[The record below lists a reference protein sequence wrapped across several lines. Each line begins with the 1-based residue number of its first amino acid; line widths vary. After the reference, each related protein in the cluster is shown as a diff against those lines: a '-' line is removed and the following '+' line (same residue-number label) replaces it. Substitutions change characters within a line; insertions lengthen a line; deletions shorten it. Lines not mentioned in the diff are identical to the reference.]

1 MPKEKRSSKPKRNT
15 GRRDRRIQLLLLL
28 ALLLLFSI
36 CGAGAYF
43 VRRMEKSIE
52 VRAAQLSL
60 ETRAFGKEASLS
72 REITKDTV
80 LVISGEVVNTGEV
93 PVYLSEEAI
102 LERNGAPVNGGEIV
116 LEAIAGPDGK
126 TALKP
131 GETRKYEYR
140 LCFPGADSLP
150 EGSFNL
156 LAELLVTA
164 CTDQS
169 GKYGFRS
176 GPYALVLGDFSG
188 DQALEIPPRERR
200 IQLTALYEKG
210 TEALEEIC
218 WFRST
223 AGAALSAPKGDEI
236 PDWTALA
243 SAAGRT
249 EELVL
254 KSGESVLV
262 YYELRTG
269 EATVR
274 SDLYRFSF
282 AGGSL
287 TRQDYDY
294 FTGKEVTA

>member
-1 MPKEKRSSKPKRNT
+1 MKRQAGGKR
-15 GRRDRRIQLLLLL
+15 RQRDRRMLMLFLAGLLLLL
-28 ALLLLFSI
+28 SI

-43 VRRMEKSIE
+43 VQRMEKRIE
-52 VRAAQLSL
+52 TRAAQLSL
-60 ETRAFGKEASLS
+60 KTRSFGMESSLE

-80 LVISGEVVNTGEV
+80 LLVSGEVVNTGQV
-93 PVYLSEEAI
+93 PVYLSEEPV
-102 LERNGAPVNGGEIV
+102 LERNGASVTGGEIL
-116 LEAIAGPDGK
+116 LEVIAGPDGK
-126 TALKP
+126 TALQP
-131 GETRKYEYR
+131 GETRRYEYQLR
-140 LCFPGADSLP
+140 FPGADSLP

-169 GKYGFRS
+169 GRYGFRS

-188 DQALEIPPRERR
+188 GNALSIPPRERR
-200 IQLTALYEKG
+200 IRLTALYEKG
-210 TEALEEIC
+210 TEALAEVC
-218 WFRST
+218 WFQSA

-236 PDWTALA
+236 SDWTALA
-243 SAAGRT
+243 SAAGKT

-262 YYELRTG
+262 YYELRT
-269 EATVR
+269 EETTVR
-274 SDLYRFSF
+274 SNLYRFSF

-294 FTGKEVTA
+294 FTGKEVMT

>member
-1 MPKEKRSSKPKRNT
+1 MPKRFSKRNT
-15 GRRDRRIQLLLLL
+15 GRRDRRIPLLLLL
-28 ALLLLFSI
+28 ALLLLLSI
-36 CGAGAYF
+36 CGAGAYL
-43 VRRMEKSIE
+43 VQRMEKRIE
-52 VRAAQLSL
+52 ARAAQLSL
-60 ETRAFGKEASLS
+60 ETRAFGQEAALD
-72 REITKDTV
+72 REINRDTV
-80 LVISGEVVNTGEV
+80 LCISGEVVNTGEV
-93 PVYLSEEAI
+93 PVYLSEELI
-102 LERNGAPVNGGEIV
+102 LERNGAAVTDGSIV
-116 LEAIAGPDGK
+116 PEAAAGPDGK
-126 TALKP
+126 TPLQP
-131 GETRKYEYR
+131 GETRRYEYR

-150 EGSFNL
+150 EGTFNL

-188 DQALEIPPRERR
+188 DKALKIPLRERK

-218 WFRST
+218 WFRSS
-223 AGAALSAPKGDEI
+223 AGADLSAPKGDEI
-236 PDWTALA
+236 SDWTAVA
-243 SAAGRT
+243 SVSGKT
-249 EELVL
+249 EALVL

-269 EATVR
+269 ETTVR

-282 AGGSL
+282 VGGSL

-294 FTGKEVTA
+294 FTGKEVAA

>member
-1 MPKEKRSSKPKRNT
+1 MN
-15 GRRDRRIQLLLLL
+15 RRIKLLLLFALLLLL
-28 ALLLLFSI
+28 SI

-43 VRRMEKSIE
+43 AERMEKRIE
-52 VRAAQLSL
+52 TRAAQLSL
-60 ETRAFGKEASLS
+60 ETRAFGKEAALD

-80 LVISGEVVNTGEV
+80 LVISGEVVNTGQV
-93 PVYLSEEAI
+93 PVYLSEEVI
-102 LERNGAPVNGGEIV
+102 LERNGAPVSAGGIV
-116 LEAIAGPDGK
+116 LEAVTGPDGK
-126 TALKP
+126 TALQP
-131 GETRKYEYR
+131 GETRRYEYK

-176 GPYALVLGDFSG
+176 GPYALLLGDFSG
-188 DQALEIPPRERR
+188 DKALTIPPRERR

-218 WFRST
+218 WFRSA
-223 AGAALSAPKGDEI
+223 AGAALSSPKGDEI
-236 PDWTALA
+236 SDWTALT
-243 SAAGRT
+243 SDAGKT

-269 EATVR
+269 ETTVR
-274 SDLYRFSF
+274 SHLYRFSF

-294 FTGKEVTA
+294 FTGKEVTT